1 MLLERVQRR
10 TGPPIWLFSS
20 LTVRETPSAFQ
31 EIDDFTNHLPLAL
44 TSIKI
49 FSIPLWRW
57 IAILFSVGLLLF
69 LFFSLLGAVSPL
81 LRVLGRRLPGGRSG
95 GTLSSLRHPLV
106 MILLAIIVQILA
118 HYAVSLLGRQ
128 VWSKI
133 AGLLA
138 IVGIAWLVIAIAN
151 IISQLV
157 IRGFLV
163 TQASDKIA
171 IALIRRSFS
180 ILVIVI
186 ALIVLLHDAGVNVTA
201 MLAGLGIGGVALA
214 LAAQKTLE
222 NFFGGIAIMM
232 REVVRV
238 GDFCKIA
245 DQIGTVEDV
254 GFSSTRIRTLER
266 AVVSVSNAQ
275 VSQTSIENYTMR
287 DKIWFHQIFG
297 LASQTSPEQM
307 RRVLADVTN
316 MLRGHPKVEGETSRI
331 RLITFGKESLDVEV
345 YAYIKE
351 TDFARFLEVQE
362 ELLLRIMDIIATNG
376 VYVATPSQL
385 TRVDRERRVA
395 SGDQEGR
402 LLADDRQKL
411 HPKSELAR

>member
-1 MLLERVQRR
+1 M
-10 TGPPIWLFSS
+10 G
-20 LTVRETPSAFQ
+20 
-31 EIDDFTNHLPLAL
+31 
-44 TSIKI
+44 
-49 FSIPLWRW
+49 
-57 IAILFSVGLLLF
+57 AI
-69 LFFSLLGAVSPL
+69 SPL
-81 LRVLGRRLPGGRSG
+81 LRVLGRHLPGGRSG
-95 GTLSSLRHPLV
+95 GTLTSLRHPLV
-106 MILLAIIVQILA
+106 TMLLAIVVRILA
-118 HYAVSLLGRQ
+118 NFAVSLLGRQ
-128 VWSKI
+128 VWSNI

-138 IVGIAWLVIAIAN
+138 IAGIAWLVIAIAN
-151 IISQLV
+151 IISQLAT
-157 IRGFLV
+157 RRFLV

-171 IALIRRSFS
+171 LIALIRRSFS
-180 ILVIVI
+180 VLVIVI

-245 DQIGTVEDV
+245 DQTGTVEDV
-254 GFSSTRIRTLER
+254 GFSSTRIRTLDR
-266 AVVSVSNAQ
+266 TVISVSNAQ

-287 DKIWFHQIFG
+287 DKIWFHQVFG

-307 RRVLADVTN
+307 RRVLAEASN
-316 MLRGHPKVEGETSRI
+316 LLRGHPNVEGETSRI

-351 TDFARFLEVQE
+351 TDVARFLEVQE
-362 ELLLRIMDIIATNG
+362 ELLLRIMDIIAANG

-385 TRVDRERRVA
+385 TRVDREKRIA
-395 SGDQEGR
+395 SGNQEGR
-402 LLADDRQKL
+402 PEADDRQKL
-411 HPKSELAR
+411 YPKPELAP